1 MYTVVSFHGQSD
13 ESAQELFANGLFA
26 TKFSK
31 VWLDLKIYQLTQG
44 MNILFNGMKTATGVN
59 VSGAGM
65 SYKPNVRRELI
76 LRIGTVC
83 SQDLSGCASYCL

>member
-1 MYTVVSFHGQSD
+1 MVNPTNQHRSFSQTYFLQQSLAK
-13 ESAQELFANGLFA
+13 SGLN
-26 TKFSK
+26 
-31 VWLDLKIYQLTQG
+31 LKIYQLTQG
-44 MNILFNGMKTATGVN
+44 MNILFNGIKTATSVN

-76 LRIGTVC
+76 LRTGTVC